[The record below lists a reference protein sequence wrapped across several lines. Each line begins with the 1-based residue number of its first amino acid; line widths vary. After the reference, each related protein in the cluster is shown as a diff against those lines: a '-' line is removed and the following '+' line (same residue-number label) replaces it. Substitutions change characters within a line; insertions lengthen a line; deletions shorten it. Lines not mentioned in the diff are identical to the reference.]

1 MFEILCGQALIE
13 LEKLPSESVQCCIT
27 SPPYFRLRDY
37 GEEGQIGLEETLD
50 EYIEKLVNVFREL
63 RRILKKD
70 GILWLNLADTYAG
83 GGRNIGNTKPLS
95 KIESGNLAA
104 CGISSAVRGFKHKD
118 IMLVPAKVA
127 DALRV
132 DGWYLRQ
139 DIIWAKPNPMPES
152 VKDRCTKSH
161 EHIFLL
167 SKSKYYYFDSES
179 IKEKCVG
186 KNNDKPA
193 GSKGV
198 LGNPNSRLRTKIGEG
213 NTVEYRNKRDVWVV
227 ATRGYKGAHFA
238 TFPENLIEPCVL
250 AGSREGDAIIDPF
263 CGSGTTGVVAVRY
276 GRGFI
281 GIDINSDY
289 CDIACERI
297 SKELTHEM
305 H

>member
-37 GEEGQIGLEETLD
+37 GVEGQIGLEETLD

-70 GILWLNLADTYAG
+70 GILWLNLADIYAG

-95 KIESGNLAA
+95 RIESGNLAA

-198 LGNPNSRLRTKIGEG
+198 LGNPNSRLRTKIREG

>member
-1 MFEILCGQALIE
+1 MFKILCGQAVIE
-13 LEKLPSESVQCCIT
+13 LKNLPSESVQCSIT

-37 GEEGQIGLEETLD
+37 GIDGQIGLEETLD

-104 CGISSAVRGFKHKD
+104 CGISSEVRGFKHKD

-198 LGNPNSRLRTKIGEG
+198 LGNPNSRLRIKIREG

-250 AGSREGDAIIDPF
+250 AGSREGDVIIDPF

-276 GRGFI
+276 GRKFI
-281 GIDINSDY
+281 GIDLNPDY
-289 CDIACERI
+289 CDIAYERI
-297 SKELTHEM
+297 SKELTH
-305 H
+305 